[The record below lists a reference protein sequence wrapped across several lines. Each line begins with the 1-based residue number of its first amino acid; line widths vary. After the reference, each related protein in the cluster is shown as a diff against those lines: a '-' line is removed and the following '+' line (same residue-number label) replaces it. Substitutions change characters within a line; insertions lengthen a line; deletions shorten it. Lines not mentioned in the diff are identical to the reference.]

1 MAFKQIAFDFG
12 ELPQK
17 PKPENILIAQERV
30 LPVKEM
36 LPEPAEPTELPQQL
50 DVLQVLPATE
60 MLPEAVEPI
69 EMARQQADMEALDA
83 LEFVSEMELV
93 VERNKEPQEETL
105 PPKKHAIQKRIKI
118 NIEKAKSTRGR
129 KSVKEMSES
138 VALIEV
144 PEDDVLFQKMY
155 YTIGKVADMFKVN
168 QSLIRL
174 WENEFDVLKPKKNG
188 KGDRLFRPED
198 IKNIQL
204 IYHLMR
210 ERKYTMEG
218 AKDFIKNNKR
228 VTEKFS
234 TIQSLKRLKEFLME
248 LKANL

>member
-1 MAFKQIAFDFG
+1 MSKTQIAFDFG

-17 PKPENILIAQERV
+17 PLPENIL
-30 LPVKEM
+30 
-36 LPEPAEPTELPQQL
+36 
-50 DVLQVLPATE
+50 
-60 MLPEAVEPI
+60 
-69 EMARQQADMEALDA
+69 
-83 LEFVSEMELV
+83 VSEKVEVPASKDLPSREV
-93 VERNKEPQEETL
+93 VATRTAENSGIKE
-105 PPKKHAIQKRIKI
+105 
-118 NIEKAKSTRGR
+118 KSTRGR
-129 KSVKEMSES
+129 KSMKEMSAGVE
-138 VALIEV
+138 LINV
-144 PEDDVLFQKMY
+144 PEDDILFQKMY
-155 YTIGKVADMFKVN
+155 YTIGKVAEMFKVN

-218 AKDFIKNNKR
+218 AKDFIKKNKR
-228 VTEKFS
+228 ASEKFE
-234 TIQSLKRLKEFLME
+234 TIESLKKLKVFLIE

>member
-17 PKPENILIAQERV
+17 PKPENILIAAEQV
-30 LPVKEM
+30 LPVKETLPETVA
-36 LPEPAEPTELPQQL
+36 LPEPIVLAVIEELIE
-50 DVLQVLPATE
+50 VSVA
-60 MLPEAVEPI
+60 PEI
-69 EMARQQADMEALDA
+69 EI
-83 LEFVSEMELV
+83 V
-93 VERNKEPQEETL
+93 VERKPEAPKEPF
-105 PPKKHAIQKRIKI
+105 PNKMHSIQKAIK
-118 NIEKAKSTRGR
+118 NTPEKVKSTRGR
-129 KSVKEMSES
+129 KSVKEMSEG

-144 PEDDVLFQKMY
+144 PEDETLFQKMY
-155 YTIGKVADMFKVN
+155 YSIGKVADMFKVN

-188 KGDRLFRPED
+188 KGDRLFRPAD

-218 AKDFIKNNKR
+218 AKDFIKNNKKAS
-228 VTEKFS
+228 EK
-234 TIQSLKRLKEFLME
+234 
-248 LKANL
+248 

>member
-17 PKPENILIAQERV
+17 PKPENILIAAEQV

-36 LPEPAEPTELPQQL
+36 LPEIVA
-50 DVLQVLPATE
+50 
-60 MLPEAVEPI
+60 LPEPI
-69 EMARQQADMEALDA
+69 VLADIAELT
-83 LEFVSEMELV
+83 EVSIVSEIEVV
-93 VERNKEPQEETL
+93 VERKAEVQKEPF
-105 PPKKHAIQKRIKI
+105 PKKTHSIQKAIK
-118 NIEKAKSTRGR
+118 NSPEKVKSTRGR
-129 KSVKEMSES
+129 KSVKEMSEG

-144 PEDDVLFQKMY
+144 PEDEILFQKMY
-155 YTIGKVADMFKVN
+155 YSIGKVADMFKVN

-188 KGDRLFRPED
+188 KGDRLFRPAD

-218 AKDFIKNNKR
+218 AKDFIKNNKKA
-228 VTEKFS
+228 TEKFS
-234 TIQSLKRLKEFLME
+234 TIESLKKLKEFLVE
-248 LKANL
+248 LKASL